1 LFTPPALRVLSR
13 IDSLHTATIILE
25 ENDYK
30 ERARNSFNELMM
42 EARLR
47 VIIEGDSS
55 IPQ

>member
-1 LFTPPALRVLSR
+1 M
-13 IDSLHTATIILE
+13 ATIILE
-25 ENDYK
+25 EDDYK